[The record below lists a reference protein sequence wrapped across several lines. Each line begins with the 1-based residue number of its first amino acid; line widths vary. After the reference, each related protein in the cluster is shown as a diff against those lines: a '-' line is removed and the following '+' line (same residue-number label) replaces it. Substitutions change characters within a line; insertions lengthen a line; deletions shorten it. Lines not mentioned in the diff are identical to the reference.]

1 MKIAVFGAG
10 YVGLVAGTCF
20 ADSGNDV
27 AVVDVDEKRVSDLR
41 EGRIPIYEPGLEELV
56 KRNFEEERLTF
67 TTDAAAAVGPADVIF
82 IAVGTPPDGDGHADL
97 RAVLA
102 VAKTIG
108 QHLNGYKVVVD
119 KSTVPVG
126 TADKV
131 RAEIAKHAPK
141 GARFDVVSN
150 PEFLKE
156 GAAIDDFMKPDRV
169 VIGTDSE
176 QARAIMADLYAP
188 FVRTNK
194 PILFMDVRSA
204 ELTKYAANAM
214 LAARIS
220 FMNEMARLCELLGA
234 NVEHVR
240 KGIGTDSRIGF
251 PFLFP
256 GPGYGGS
263 CFPKDVQA
271 LIRTAGEVGFDLK
284 LSKAV
289 EAVNGAQKHLLAE
302 KVVARFGQDLK
313 GRTFCVWGLAFKPN
327 TDDVREA
334 PALVVIED
342 LLARG
347 AKVQVS
353 DPEAL
358 ETTRRILGEKVRYFV
373 KNYEALAGADA
384 LILVTEWNE
393 YRRPNFALIKE
404 RLKQPVIFDGRNIY
418 DRKTLEAA
426 GFEYHGIGM

>member
-20 ADSGNDV
+20 ADSGHDV
-27 AVVDVDEKRVSDLR
+27 VLVDVDHKRVAALR

-56 KRNFEEERLTF
+56 KRNVAEDRLSFSTE
-67 TTDAAAAVGPADVIF
+67 AGAAVRSADVVF
-82 IAVGTPPDGDGHADL
+82 IAVGTPPGEQGRADL
-97 RAVLA
+97 KFVLA
-102 VAKTIG
+102 VARTIG
-108 QHLNGYKVVVD
+108 ENLNGYKVVVD

-131 RAEIAKHAPK
+131 RAEIQAHAPK
-141 GARFDVVSN
+141 GAQFDVVSN

-169 VIGTDSE
+169 VIGAETE
-176 QARAIMADLYAP
+176 RARAIMADLYAP
-188 FVRTNK
+188 FVRTNN

-220 FMNEMARLCELLGA
+220 FMNEIARLCELLGA

-240 KGIGTDSRIGF
+240 KGIGTDQRIGF

-271 LIRTAGEVGFDLK
+271 LIQTAADAGYELK
-284 LSKAV
+284 LGRAI
-289 EAVNGAQKHLLAE
+289 EDVNLAQKHLLAE
-302 KVVARFGQDLK
+302 KVIKRFGEDLR
-313 GRTFCVWGLAFKPN
+313 GMVFCVWGLAFKPN

-347 AKVQVS
+347 AKVHAT
-353 DPEAL
+353 DPEAI
-358 ETTRRILGEKVRYFV
+358 ETTRKVLGDRVKYFE
-373 KNYEALAGADA
+373 KNYDALPGADG

-393 YRRPNFALIKE
+393 YRRPNFAQIKE
-404 RLKQPVIFDGRNIY
+404 KMREPVIFDGRNVY
-418 DRKTLEAA
+418 DRKALEAQ
-426 GFEYHGIGM
+426 GFEYFGIGV